1 MGGGKSKLAAE
12 FAILSPS
19 GDCADVTKFRREGR
33 FVTNGLKLLTLL
45 DLLATFRLRI
55 FFARGS
61 Y

>member
-1 MGGGKSKLAAE
+1 MGGEKSKLAAE
-12 FAILSPS
+12 LAILSQL
-19 GDCADVTKFRREGR
+19 GDYAEHREFRLEGR

-55 FFARGS
+55 FFARGT